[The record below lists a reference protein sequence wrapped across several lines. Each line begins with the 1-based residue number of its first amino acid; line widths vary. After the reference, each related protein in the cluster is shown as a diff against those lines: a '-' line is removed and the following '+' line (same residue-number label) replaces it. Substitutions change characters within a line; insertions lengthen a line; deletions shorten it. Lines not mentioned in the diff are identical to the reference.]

1 MINIVCTAKPCD
13 GLLYYSYEYCSY
25 LNSIG
30 TNAHLIII
38 SHRLFSE
45 EDYFNS
51 ITEKYT
57 SYENVIVDDIAY
69 DGMTLIMGRSMM
81 TLGYKNRESYTIDQ
95 LLLMHM
101 LFRDKVLVVYSENHP
116 VEYHDA
122 LEYFCPKEVVDLCD
136 YDVYSKGVGKP
147 FEKRIWFDIY
157 KPLEKDVQ
165 FKYLFNGTNSQYYN
179 AAKKVIHKYSDH
191 GIMIYDIGVI
201 NSRYNNLIVPITNLL
216 GVFDTYVYTKSILD
230 PAPRII
236 QECIYYKKD
245 MIFEYTNKGAEIYK
259 NRKIQKPDVEVILN
273 EL

>member
-1 MINIVCTAKPCD
+1 MLNVVCTAKPCD

-30 TNAHLIII
+30 TNTHLIIV
-38 SHRLFSE
+38 SHHMFSE

-51 ITEKYT
+51 ITEKYNT
-57 SYENVIVDDIAY
+57 YDNVIVDDVAY
-69 DGMTLIMGRSMM
+69 DGVTLVMGRSMM
-81 TLGYKNRESYTIDQ
+81 TLAHKNRESYNIDQ
-95 LLLMHM
+95 LLLLHM
-101 LFRDKVLVVYSENHP
+101 LFRDKVIVVYSENHP
-116 VEYHDA
+116 TEYNYA
-122 LEYFCPKEVVDLCD
+122 LDYFCPNEVVDLCD
-136 YDVYSKGVGKP
+136 YDIYPKGVGKH

-157 KPLEKDVQ
+157 KPLENDIQ
-165 FKYLFNGTNSQYYN
+165 FKFLFNGTNSQYYN

-236 QECIYYKKD
+236 QECKHYRKNVIY
-245 MIFEYTNKGAEIYK
+245 EYTNRGAEVYK
-259 NRKIQKPDVEVILN
+259 NRKLEKPDVEVILN
-273 EL
+273 EV

>member
-30 TNAHLIII
+30 TDAHLVII
-38 SHRLFSE
+38 SHPLFSE

-57 SYENVIVDDIAY
+57 FYENVIVDDIAY

-81 TLGYKNRESYTIDQ
+81 TLGYKDRESYKIDQ

-101 LFRDKVLVVYSENHP
+101 LFKDKVLVVYSENHP
-116 VEYHDA
+116 VEYNQA
-122 LEYFCPKEVVDLCD
+122 LDYFCPREVVNLCD
-136 YDVYSKGVGKP
+136 YDVYPKGVGKP

-191 GIMIYDIGVI
+191 GIIIYDIGVI

-216 GVFDTYVYTKSILD
+216 GTFDTYVYTKSILD

-245 MIFEYTNKGAEIYK
+245 IIFEYTNKGAEGYR
-259 NRKIQKPDVEVILN
+259 NRKIQKPDVENIIN

>member
-30 TNAHLIII
+30 TDAHLVII
-38 SHRLFSE
+38 SHPLFSE

-57 SYENVIVDDIAY
+57 FYENVIVDDIAY

-81 TLGYKNRESYTIDQ
+81 TLGYKDRESYKIDQ

-101 LFRDKVLVVYSENHP
+101 LFKDKVLVVYSENHP
-116 VEYHDA
+116 VEYNQA
-122 LEYFCPKEVVDLCD
+122 LDYFCPREVVNLCD
-136 YDVYSKGVGKP
+136 YDVYPKGVGKP

-191 GIMIYDIGVI
+191 GIIIYDIGVI

-216 GVFDTYVYTKSILD
+216 GTFDTYVYTKSILD

-245 MIFEYTNKGAEIYK
+245 IIFEYTNKGAEVYR
-259 NRKIQKPDVEVILN
+259 NRKIQKPDVENIIN